1 MDKDNNRAKKWL
13 KEEATSSEYN
23 SIKEE
28 AKLTPLQE
36 NIIDLIVLKDLSVV
50 AISLAL
56 HMSDTTV
63 KRKTKQILDKIS
75 RILSR
80 HF

>member
-1 MDKDNNRAKKWL
+1 MDKDNNKTKNFLKK
-13 KEEATSSEYN
+13 KASTSEYN
-23 SIKEE
+23 SIKKE
-28 AKLTPLQE
+28 ANLTPLQE

-56 HMSDTTV
+56 HMSDTTI
-63 KRKTKQILDKIS
+63 KRKTKQVLDKIS

-80 HF
+80 HI